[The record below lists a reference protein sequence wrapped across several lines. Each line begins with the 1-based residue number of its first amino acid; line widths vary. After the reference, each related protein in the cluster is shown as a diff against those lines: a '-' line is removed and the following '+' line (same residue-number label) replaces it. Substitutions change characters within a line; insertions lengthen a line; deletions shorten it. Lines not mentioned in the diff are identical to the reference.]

1 MINSGSRLDSI
12 YFQFFFMFRFI
23 VELLKMWVK
32 IPERLS
38 YPNPRF
44 YERKTC
50 MHFKVSV
57 ISNYHKTLLWWLTF
71 AFYLKYGFIGDSQ
84 LNNIYFKERFS
95 CGFIIASHF
104 FNISRGF
111 NFANWLPMDFWW
123 GFTLANLKFI
133 NVLYILIFSRFVLQL
148 VVCGSRNSQPNFSIF
163 WIALLWYKRL
173 NSRETFFLCFLLL
186 SDLQ

>member
-84 LNNIYFKERFS
+84 LNNIYFKERDFRADLLS
-95 CGFIIASHF
+95 RVIFLTF
-104 FNISRGF
+104 RVDLISRIGYR
-111 NFANWLPMDFWW
+111 W
-123 GFTLANLKFI
+123 
-133 NVLYILIFSRFVLQL
+133 IF
-148 VVCGSRNSQPNFSIF
+148 GED
-163 WIALLWYKRL
+163 LL
-173 NSRETFFLCFLLL
+173 
-186 SDLQ
+186 